1 MLAPSFV
8 IQNDVCACV
17 EIIFLH
23 VGVVYVPAAFSL
35 VNGVSAGMC
44 ACADTEL
51 GELCANCGA
60 SGSHLSQPDENTSM
74 EVSIPNSRAVIF
86 TP

>member
-1 MLAPSFV
+1 MPAPTFV
-8 IQNDVCACV
+8 TQNDVCACV

-23 VGVVYVPAAFSL
+23 GGILHVPAAFSL
-35 VNGVSAGMC
+35 VNGVSAGTC
-44 ACADTEL
+44 ACADTKL
-51 GELCANCGA
+51 GELRANCGDG
-60 SGSHLSQPDENTSM
+60 GSYLSQPEENASV